1 MYTNEM
7 LHIKNTDLAFNG
19 LGKCMCQQQ
28 KKMLSTIY
36 NVIPTK
42 KEKTKKFEIS
52 EGTCK
57 L

>member
-1 MYTNEM
+1 MHTNEI

-19 LGKCMCQQQ
+19 LGKCMCQQK

-36 NVIPTK
+36 NVIPTI
-42 KEKTKKFEIS
+42 KEKTKQCEIS
-52 EGTCK
+52 EGTCR